1 MASKRP
7 EMVDYFA
14 GEFSQLGDIEV
25 KHFFGGWQFRCGS
38 RQFAAYI
45 RDTLYFRV
53 NGELRVAL
61 EAAGSEPFW
70 YDKQGKRV
78 IVNGYQSAPDSAI
91 DEMDE
96 LMGWAARAIAIA

>member
-1 MASKRP
+1 MALKRT

-14 GEFSQLGDIEV
+14 GEFNRLGEIEV
-25 KHFFGGWQFRCGS
+25 KHFFGGWQFRCGD

-53 NGELRVAL
+53 DDGLRAAL

-78 IVNGYQSAPDSAI
+78 IVNGYQSAPDCAL
-91 DEMDE
+91 DDMDD
-96 LMGWAARAIAIA
+96 LLGWAARAIAIT